1 MFVET
6 FWCHNVTWKSGCFLA
21 PEKGNSTMF
30 KKIIT
35 DLGAAV
41 NNQTPDKTQDYFY
54 PFFLRKSFKNE
65 RSSYM
70 EE

>member
-1 MFVET
+1 
-6 FWCHNVTWKSGCFLA
+6 
-21 PEKGNSTMF
+21 MF

-35 DLGAAV
+35 DLRAAV